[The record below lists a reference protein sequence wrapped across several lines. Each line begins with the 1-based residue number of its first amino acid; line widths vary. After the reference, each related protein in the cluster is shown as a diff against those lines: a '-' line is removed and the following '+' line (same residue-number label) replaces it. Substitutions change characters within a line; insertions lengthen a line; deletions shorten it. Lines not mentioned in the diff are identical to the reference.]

1 MENQSPNDKRIKKFV
16 TVILKQDTDG
26 MKRPLEIM
34 WEDNDGI
41 QRFEITR
48 LLQVCQRASLKVG
61 GQGLRYTVEI
71 NGKQTYLW
79 EEDNRWFVEAKQ

>member
-1 MENQSPNDKRIKKFV
+1 MCTNSQNDKRIKKFV

-26 MKRPLEIM
+26 RKRPLQIM
-34 WEDNDGI
+34 WEDRDEL

-48 LLQVCQRASLKVG
+48 LLQVCQCASLKVG

-71 NGKQTYLW
+71 NGKRTYLW